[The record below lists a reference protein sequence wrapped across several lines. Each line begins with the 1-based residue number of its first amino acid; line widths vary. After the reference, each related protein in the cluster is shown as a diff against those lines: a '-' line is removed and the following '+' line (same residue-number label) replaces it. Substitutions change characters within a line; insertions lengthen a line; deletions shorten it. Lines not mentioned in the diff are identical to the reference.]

1 MFAGGRWNA
10 LDALQLVQR
19 RLPLLATLVDLGQIR
34 LQAAGVELDEDVLQD
49 APAWRRLAQ
58 RAQGARA
65 LALLQ
70 QFTAGVEGVAQAGQA
85 GDQLAAL
92 LAGVEREEQRVQGV
106 AARRQL
112 VGQNRSR
119 RRSRF

>member
-1 MFAGGRWNA
+1 MTRRGGAKRLPQTILFASQSLQVLAGGRWNA

-34 LQAAGVELDEDVLQD
+34 LQATGVELDEDVLQD

-70 QFTAGVEGVAQAGQA
+70 QFTAGVEGAGA
-85 GDQLAAL
+85 GWP
-92 LAGVEREEQRVQGV
+92 GW
-106 AARRQL
+106 
-112 VGQNRSR
+112 
-119 RRSRF
+119 